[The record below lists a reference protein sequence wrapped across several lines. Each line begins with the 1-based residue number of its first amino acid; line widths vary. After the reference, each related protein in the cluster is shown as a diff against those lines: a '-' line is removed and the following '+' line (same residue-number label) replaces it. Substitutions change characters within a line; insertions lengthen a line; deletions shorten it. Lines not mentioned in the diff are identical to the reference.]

1 MQSIFSSR
9 LKVARKMAG
18 LSMQELADKLD
29 ITKQAIGKYEQ
40 GLMQPTSTI
49 LIKMAQALDIKVD
62 YFFRK
67 KQVELQGIEF
77 RKKTQL
83 SKKEQE
89 RIIEKAT
96 EFLERY
102 LELEILL
109 GIDNT
114 FEHPLKNTVVRTC
127 EEAEQTAKHLR
138 EVWELGFSPIP
149 NIVEMLEERGVRI
162 FEIESSENFDGLF
175 AWADSI
181 PLIVLNTRITDTA
194 RKRFT
199 IVHELAHLLLAIPE
213 DIEHRIKEKLC
224 HTFAGAFLLP
234 AIPFIALIGPKR
246 SQFFEKEL
254 ITIKEYFGISIHAI
268 IVRARHLL
276 IISDSLYRG
285 MFIGINKKWGSKNE
299 PGQYRGEEKSTRFQ
313 QLLYRA
319 VAENIISTSKAAS
332 LGNRTVA
339 EFETVPGTM
348 L

>member
-9 LKVARKMAG
+9 LKAARKMAG
-18 LSMQELADKLD
+18 LSMQELADKLGV
-29 ITKQAIGKYEQ
+29 TKQAIGKYEQ
-40 GLMQPTSTI
+40 GAMQPNSTV

-77 RKKTQL
+77 RKKTKL

-89 RIIEKAT
+89 RIIEKAI

-109 GIDNT
+109 GIDNI
-114 FEHPLKNTVVRTC
+114 FEHPLENMTVRTG
-127 EEAEQTAKHLR
+127 EEAEQAAKQLR
-138 EVWELGFSPIP
+138 EIWELGFSPIP
-149 NIVEMLEERGVRI
+149 NIVEMLEEKGIRI

-181 PLIVLNTRITDTA
+181 PLIVLNARITDTA

-199 IVHELAHLLLAIPE
+199 TVHELAHLLLTIPE
-213 DIEHRIKEKLC
+213 DIEHRVKEKLC

-254 ITIKEYFGISIHAI
+254 IAIKQHFGISIHAI
-268 IVRARHLL
+268 IVRAHHLL

-285 MFIGINKKWGSKNE
+285 MFIVMNKKWGGKNE
-299 PGQYRGEEKSTRFQ
+299 PGKYKGEEKSTRFW

-319 VAENIISTSKAAS
+319 VAEDIISVSKAAS
-332 LGNRTVA
+332 LGNMTVA
-339 EFETVPGTM
+339 EFETVTEVIV
-348 L
+348 